1 MRAVARPTYQG
12 GILTPLIKVI
22 RHGQVTLPAEFR
34 EALALKEG
42 DYLEAEIQEAAI
54 VLRPAVVMSRDEAI
68 HGLHDLM
75 DRVQARNQAI
85 PDAEVD
91 RDVAQAIQAVR
102 SVKKPHARRS

>member
-1 MRAVARPTYQG
+1 M
-12 GILTPLIKVI
+12 LTPLIKVI

-54 VLRPAVVMSRDEAI
+54 VLRPTVVMGRDEAI
-68 HGLHDLM
+68 RGLHELM
-75 DRVQARNQAI
+75 DRVQARNEGL
-85 PDAEVD
+85 PDAEVE

-102 SVKKPHARRS
+102 RVKKPHAPSRS